1 MKVEV
6 SFKQTSRDMKLYTE
20 VISKEEKSGF
30 IKDALEHY
38 IKYLHLKEKDN
49 FNNFN

>member
-1 MKVEV
+1 MKIEV
-6 SFKQTSRDMKLYTE
+6 SFKQTTRDMKLYTE

-38 IKYLHLKEKDN
+38 IKYLNLKEKDN
-49 FNNFN
+49 LNSFS